1 MRKKVIR
8 LSVSIVGI
16 IAFIAW
22 SIIPQAI
29 TLRQQKQE
37 VLQLEEQ
44 ITDKFQE
51 LKALEQVR
59 MKVNKTA
66 DLKRTSQDDIASLE
80 KILTTKENFPDIKF
94 ESVQIF
100 EPGNGNNVVT
110 KKYPIKMKMK
120 AQFSK
125 IGEYLVYLESS
136 FSAIQI
142 DKLDVFPVVEDKN
155 LICANLSGWVSF

>member
-1 MRKKVIR
+1 MKRNVLI
-8 LSVSIVGI
+8 LSGLIVGI
-16 IAFIAW
+16 MAFIAW

-37 VLQLEEQ
+37 VLQLENQ

-51 LKALEQVR
+51 LKALEQVKV
-59 MKVNKTA
+59 KVNKTA
-66 DLKRTSQDDIASLE
+66 DFKKKSQDDIESLE

-100 EPGNGNNVVT
+100 EPGNGNNAAT